1 MTIMDT
7 ESAPRLHARIA
18 GFLYVIVIGA
28 GAFAEFF
35 ARSSLMVRGDA
46 AATAANI
53 HNADWLFRVGLV
65 ADCLGCAAYV
75 AITAILYY
83 LFRPVSRTV
92 SLMAAFFSLVGC
104 AIMAAN
110 LVNHIAPLLLLGN
123 DAYLHAFSPGQLQV
137 LALTAL
143 RLHARGYALSMIFFG
158 CYCILIGVLILRS
171 TFMPRI
177 IGGLMVLAGLSAITT
192 TVGIF
197 LAVPLPDTGIA
208 GLLGEG
214 SLALWLLIFGVS
226 GPKWRTAQLPRI
238 ATVEA
243 NG

>member
-7 ESAPRLHARIA
+7 EAAPRLHARIA

-35 ARSSLMVRGDA
+35 ARSSLMVRGNA

-53 HNADWLFRVGLV
+53 HNADWLFRMGLI
-65 ADCLGCAAYV
+65 ADCAGCAAYV

-83 LFRPVSRTV
+83 LFKPVSRTV
-92 SLMAAFFSLVGC
+92 SLMAAFFSLTGC

-110 LVNHIAPLLLLGN
+110 LVNHIAQLLLLGN
-123 DAYLHAFSPGQLQV
+123 DAYLHAFTPAQLDV

-177 IGGLMVLAGLSAITT
+177 IGVLMALAGLSAIAT

-197 LAVPLPDTGIA
+197 LAIDLPDTGLL

-214 SLALWLLIFGVS
+214 SLALWLLLFGVNA
-226 GPKWRTAQLPRI
+226 PKWKMAQLPQMGTPET
-238 ATVEA
+238 AH
-243 NG
+243 